1 MACIVC
7 VVLRSAEGL
16 EEREMCGDFSIL
28 TTQGAKLLLQHHP
41 GWLTSQP
48 SMCRME
54 AQLTHLEFL
63 AAQVLTWEKKKI
75 NGHGQ
80 DRHCCIITAFAVQSV
95 LNNCT
100 VLWTVSREDSGKIAA
115 LCS

>member
-1 MACIVC
+1 MACIAC

-16 EEREMCGDFSIL
+16 EEREMCGDFAIL

-63 AAQVLTWEKKKI
+63 AAQVLAWEKKKSM
-75 NGHGQ
+75 GM
-80 DRHCCIITAFAVQSV
+80 D
-95 LNNCT
+95 
-100 VLWTVSREDSGKIAA
+100 KIGIVA
-115 LCS
+115 